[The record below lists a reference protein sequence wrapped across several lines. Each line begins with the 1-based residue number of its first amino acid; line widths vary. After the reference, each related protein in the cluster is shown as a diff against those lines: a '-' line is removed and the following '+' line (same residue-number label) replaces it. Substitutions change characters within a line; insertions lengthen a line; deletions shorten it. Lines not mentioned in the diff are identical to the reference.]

1 MNDPIKPY
9 HLRSIV
15 STSLRCIGLC
25 IVAFLCLAFEHDT
38 DATGADIRQASGLS
52 VPEVFKTFAALWY
65 ALWPKP
71 RSRRPKQ

>member
-1 MNDPIKPY
+1 MNDPTKPD
-9 HLRSIV
+9 RQQSIV